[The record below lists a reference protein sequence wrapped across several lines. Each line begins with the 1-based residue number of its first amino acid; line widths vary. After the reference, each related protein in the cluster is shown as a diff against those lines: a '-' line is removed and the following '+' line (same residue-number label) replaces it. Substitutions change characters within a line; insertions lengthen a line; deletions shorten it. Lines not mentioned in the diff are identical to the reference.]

1 MSSSKQTTVSL
12 TVVSSHLTMVDELT
26 QMTPSTKSSVLEE
39 REVLPWTADE
49 MAIDEA
55 NENMDKYLQERARI
69 EKHEEEV
76 RRILEQNEWDEQHV
90 DEEERTITRQTLPS
104 PPHSPSPP
112 SPFHEGTSGVI
123 FPDRETYL
131 TTPVSYLMGL
141 IEGTPNNKFVFGPT
155 QPGVTRALEILRE
168 ERAFVMH
175 AQRSLQIREGT
186 LITRINT
193 GERRLMG
200 FNDAGLR
207 DVFHPA
213 DDYYMPTTA
222 LVSRFSS
229 STSNGAPLRLMPESY
244 ENTDTI
250 GANRGVY

>member
-1 MSSSKQTTVSL
+1 
-12 TVVSSHLTMVDELT
+12 MVDELT
-26 QMTPSTKSSVLEE
+26 QTTPSTESSVLEE
-39 REVLPWTADE
+39 REVLPWTADEE

-76 RRILEQNEWDEQHV
+76 RRILEQNEWDKQHV

-200 FNDAGLR
+200 FDDVGLR
-207 DVFHPA
+207 DTFHPTN
-213 DDYYMPTTA
+213 DYYMPTTA
-222 LVSRFSS
+222 VVSRSS
-229 STSNGAPLRLMPESY
+229 SSALNGTPLCPMPGAY
-244 ENTDTI
+244 INTDVT
-250 GANRGVY
+250 GPNGGVYQFVC